1 MNGKLE
7 RLTVAD
13 AGEVLT
19 LQRAAYV
26 TEVQVHDDVQLPP
39 LTQTLDEVHADLARP
54 SCLTWGFREA
64 ERLVGSVRVEL
75 DGTTAALG
83 RLMVAPDRQRHGL
96 GTGLLLHAERNL
108 PPQVAAIELFTGE
121 HSTAKPPALP
131 AHGLQRDAPNPGAVL
146 RVDPL
151 PRAPAVSRA
160 IRRKAVAWV
169 ASDRR

>member
-19 LQRAAYV
+19 LQRAAYL
-26 TEVQVHDDVQLPP
+26 TQAQVHDDVQPL

-96 GTGLLLHAERNL
+96 GTGLLHVERNL

-131 AHGLQRDAPNPGAVL
+131 AHGLRGDAPNPGGVL

-151 PRAPAVSRA
+151 PQAPAVSRG
-160 IRRKAVAWV
+160 IRRKAAAWV
-169 ASDRR
+169 ASDRK